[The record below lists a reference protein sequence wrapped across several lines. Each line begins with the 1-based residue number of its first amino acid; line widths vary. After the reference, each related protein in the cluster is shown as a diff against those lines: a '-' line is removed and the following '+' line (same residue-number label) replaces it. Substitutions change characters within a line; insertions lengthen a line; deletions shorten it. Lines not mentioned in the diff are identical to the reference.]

1 MGDNK
6 AWKYNNT
13 LINLKEEEEWLEEL
27 NRIAPGLFEQ
37 LPEVGYIDEEGY
49 TVPAADM
56 KDSFKKQRGR
66 EVLEYFRGIPYI
78 TKRNNKGL
86 IITQ

>member
-13 LINLKEEEEWLEEL
+13 LINLKEEEEWPEEL

-37 LPEVGYIDEEGY
+37 LPEVGYIDEEEY
-49 TVPAADM
+49 TAPSADT
-56 KDSFKKQRGR
+56 KDSFEKQRGR
-66 EVLEYFRGIPYI
+66 EVLEYFGGIPYI

-86 IITQ
+86 IITR

>member
-13 LINLKEEEEWLEEL
+13 LINLKEEEEWPEEL

-37 LPEVGYIDEEGY
+37 LPEVGYIDEEEY
-49 TVPAADM
+49 TAPSADM
-56 KDSFKKQRGR
+56 KDSFEKQRGR
-66 EVLEYFRGIPYI
+66 EVLEYFGGIPYI

-86 IITQ
+86 IITR